1 MGRSGGRWKKRI
13 GKGKSKDEEAEVQ
26 RSRSAEKQKCRDAEV
41 QRCKETRREILRREK
56 GVTK

>member
-26 RSRSAEKQKCRDAEV
+26 RSRSAEKQKCREAEV
-41 QRCKETRREILRREK
+41 QRCRSAKMQRDAKRDPP
-56 GVTK
+56 